1 MISLA
6 KVLNGKPIPLVGKL
20 QFYQPTIQEIV
31 DLGENN
37 YWAITN
43 LWLLKRQDMI
53 MEESDESRAMDDYS
67 IWRVFISSN
76 PTTRQALELSCQV
89 FLKTKVE
96 FFDISNTIYI
106 GEKESGVILD
116 ETFYLLMREICSRIT
131 PSSSASEEGGQ
142 YHETDN
148 MSERER
154 QMIAKMKSSAKKIEE
169 TKNPNKKPEDF
180 LGNRILG
187 LVAVGGYTFEQVYN
201 MTMLQFNML
210 LQKYVDIQ
218 TFELRT
224 VLSPYI
230 SSEDDQNKTN
240 FWLD

>member
-6 KVLNGKPIPLVGKL
+6 KVLSGKPIPVTQGIL
-20 QFYQPTIQEIV
+20 FYQPTIQEIT
-31 DLGENN
+31 DMGETA
-37 YWAITN
+37 YWGLINVWTLKRRDMIQQENDSTQKLDDYA
-43 LWLLKRQDMI
+43 LWRACVFSAPVFRNALIQSCSMLLK
-53 MEESDESRAMDDYS
+53 S
-67 IWRVFISSN
+67 
-76 PTTRQALELSCQV
+76 
-89 FLKTKVE
+89 KVE
-96 FFDISNTIYI
+96 FFDISGTIYI
-106 GEKESGVILD
+106 GERSSGVILD
-116 ETFYLLMREICSRIT
+116 ETFYLLMKELCTRIT
-131 PSSSASEEGGQ
+131 PQSSASEEGGQ
-142 YHETDN
+142 YQETDN

-154 QMIAKMKSSAKKIEE
+154 QMIEKMKAAEKKIEQ
-169 TKNPNKKPEDF
+169 TKNPDKKPEDY

-224 VLSPYI
+224 SLSPYI
-230 SSEDDQNKTN
+230 SSEEGQTNK